1 MRQRTKRI
9 VIFVLLTPFW
19 SAFVLVIM
27 MYFVSSPQ
35 ERASLR
41 NLKVKHNF
49 NVITNSEVAVLGHNK
64 RPLVQAY
71 ERLHYK
77 KRRDH
82 LST

>member
-41 NLKVKHNF
+41 NLKVKYNF

-71 ERLHYK
+71 ERLH
-77 KRRDH
+77 
-82 LST
+82 